1 MAKTAGQGSASGKD
15 STDQLEFAATSARML
30 PPYGDKHGNGAI
42 EHIPGQ
48 RLNPIRYRVRIV
60 AETSRLNCFENGDPY
75 ENRTRAYAVRG
86 RRPNR

>member
-48 RLNPIRYRVRIV
+48 RLNPIRYR
-60 AETSRLNCFENGDPY
+60 S
-75 ENRTRAYAVRG
+75 
-86 RRPNR
+86 